1 MISAASWSRVH
12 FSSGRGVFCGTML
25 RRSATA
31 GASCWSQEQKF
42 PAVPGNP
49 KVSAHSSYFKCM
61 LTGPSCSPLLCCGGV
76 RALRWIRDK
85 CPLPLQVALVQQ
97 RPCLVPGTRASQD
110 PVSLHAWECQAT
122 CHAWKTSPTV
132 SPHAATVM
140 REGTAPKRS
149 PLGFF
154 KAVWGRA
161 EPQVCSRAV
170 VCSCP

>member
-61 LTGPSCSPLLCCGGV
+61 LTGPSCFPLLCCGGV
-76 RALRWIRDK
+76 RALRWIRGK

-97 RPCLVPGTRASQD
+97 RPCLVPGTRASPCVTPCLGMPSYMPCLENKPHSVPSCCHCHEGGDGSQEE
-110 PVSLHAWECQAT
+110 PTGIFQSSLG
-122 CHAWKTSPTV
+122 K
-132 SPHAATVM
+132 
-140 REGTAPKRS
+140 G
-149 PLGFF
+149 
-154 KAVWGRA
+154 
-161 EPQVCSRAV
+161 
-170 VCSCP
+170 